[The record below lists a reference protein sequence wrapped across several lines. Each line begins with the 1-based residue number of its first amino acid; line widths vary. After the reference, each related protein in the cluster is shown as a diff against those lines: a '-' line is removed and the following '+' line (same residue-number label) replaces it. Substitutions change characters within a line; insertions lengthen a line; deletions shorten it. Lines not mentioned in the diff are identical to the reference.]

1 MNRALVG
8 RRWVTLLSFLL
19 LGTPQLLHAQLSEVE
34 LRLHGGIATPMASTG
49 DYFRFGPSVAV
60 DVAYPLM
67 DRLDVN
73 LDLVM
78 DWFNTA
84 DIYATPT
91 TNLWRYRAAVEADL
105 LGDTGDAA
113 FLVRALAGAGGTT
126 IRSHKFWLAS
136 RRPYTYD
143 GETINQTA
151 VTMTGGLRL
160 GLRTPDDLTWW
171 LTGKLDWS
179 PLQDINQDA
188 LRELARNQLD
198 PLGSA
203 LSLSITLGVTVF

>member
-1 MNRALVG
+1 
-8 RRWVTLLSFLL
+8 
-19 LGTPQLLHAQLSEVE
+19 
-34 LRLHGGIATPMASTG
+34 MASTG